1 MSTLETGRE
10 YDVLRGIRRS
20 PGSLSRF
27 CRIAVALLMV
37 QWGAVL
43 RADDTVP
50 RPVAQRA
57 MATVDLDKVL
67 KDLPD
72 GDRWIHHVR
81 EDLMPFWTT
90 EAALGNPPGNFPT
103 YRAND
108 GSLVD
113 PEHLPPEFAHAD
125 PSIFKIDRD
134 YVRSKSRQTYA
145 YGVAYHMTGEEN
157 FLFFAKAG
165 ADWLITNALDKDEGG
180 AYTWFRRTDRTP
192 GPSVKERTSQ
202 DLAYAATGIAFLY
215 YLTRDKKYLDPVID
229 LKKFIWK
236 EYLDKETGI
245 LRWVNEPND
254 DHDRVTQKELVSQ
267 LDQVYGY
274 LLWTTLALPEGEL
287 RKEWERDLI
296 SLARTMRNQFFSDR
310 LGLYWGQMENTQ
322 KKNLGADHTDFG
334 HSIKTLWLTY
344 RVGLTI
350 GDQALV
356 EFAKPRISELID
368 RAYLPET
375 GSWARGYKKD
385 LTGSRWV
392 LDHDKEWWSLCELDQ
407 TTATMALVDPAYA
420 AILPRTY
427 DYWFRYMVDHQHG
440 DVWHMVFAVGNV
452 PDLTIPKVH
461 SWKNAFHVH
470 EHALVSYL
478 TTQQL
483 LGKPAKLHYAFKDWP
498 SPASVHPYMFLGH
511 FEPGNMRYGEPFAKT
526 GLKHYK
532 AVAISFTGIR

>member
-1 MSTLETGRE
+1 
-10 YDVLRGIRRS
+10 
-20 PGSLSRF
+20 
-27 CRIAVALLMV
+27 MV

-145 YGVAYHMTGEEN
+145 YGVAYHMTGEEK
-157 FLFFAKAG
+157 FLVYAQAG
-165 ADWLITNALDKDEGG
+165 ADWLIANALDKDGGG
-180 AYTWFRRTDRTP
+180 AYTWLSGTERTP
-192 GPSVKERTSQ
+192 GPSVQQRTSQ
-202 DLAYAATGIAFLY
+202 DLAYAATGIAFFY
-215 YLTRDKKYLDPVID
+215 YLTRDKKYLEPIID

-296 SLARTMRNQFFSDR
+296 SLAKTMRNQFFSDR

-322 KKNLGADHTDFG
+322 NKTLGADHTDFG